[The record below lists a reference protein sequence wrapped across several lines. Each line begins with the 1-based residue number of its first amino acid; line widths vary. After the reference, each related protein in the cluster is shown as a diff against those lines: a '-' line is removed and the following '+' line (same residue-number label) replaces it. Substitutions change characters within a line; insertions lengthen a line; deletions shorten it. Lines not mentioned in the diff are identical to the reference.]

1 MPTAT
6 QNISWFE
13 DVTDETLCVSV
24 DTDIYSLDALFRV
37 CYAFTDRCYL
47 FLQPGGHTS
56 AVKVRFSRKTPE
68 CDLAQIAGEFSNA
81 LIDQRVRMQIASET
95 GGIRELIVAQ
105 AFAEADLIDR
115 TVSESSYLDDPK
127 GIAR

>member
-1 MPTAT
+1 MSTTT
-6 QNISWFE
+6 QSISWLE
-13 DVTDETLCVSV
+13 EVTDDTLCISV
-24 DTDIYSLDALFRV
+24 DTGVYSLDALFRV

-56 AVKVRFSRKTPE
+56 VVKVRFSRKTPE
-68 CDLAQIAGEFSNA
+68 CNLAQIAAEFSNA

-95 GGIRELIVAQ
+95 KGIRELIVAQ

-115 TVSESSYLDDPK
+115 TLSESSYLDDPK
-127 GIAR
+127 GVAR